1 MSDPKDRR
9 LELLSRCLEAVPAHS
24 RRLLDLRYFE
34 GLDCVAVARELGL
47 ELQVVY
53 KRLSRL
59 HESLRQCVERRWQA
73 VVVASGEP
81 G

>member
-1 MSDPKDRR
+1 
-9 LELLSRCLEAVPAHS
+9 
-24 RRLLDLRYFE
+24 LLDLRYFE